1 MNGIFNAGT
10 LINAAM
16 TLCWIGLLIS
26 SVMAL
31 TIIVDRFIYFR
42 KIKSSDE

>member
-1 MNGIFNAGT
+1 MNGIFNADT

-26 SVMAL
+26 SIMAL
-31 TIIVDRFIYFR
+31 TIIVDRFIYN
-42 KIKSSDE
+42 IIWKSSD